1 MGQWRQRRAT
11 EPVVK
16 MKKPSKKL
24 LFVLGGVVGLI
35 LILLITVPLLIDVNR
50 YRGLIEGKAQEAL
63 GREVRLGEMKLSLL
77 PSVAVRIDDLAIGAL
92 PEEGGGDLI
101 TARRVRVG
109 VKLLPLMRKQL
120 KVTSIVVDAPQLT
133 LLRDSQGRWN
143 VQRLVATETL
153 QQETAEADA
162 AGRPEFQIDSLRVTN
177 GRLDLRD
184 EAREGTPLRATL
196 TDVSIRL
203 DDVNPDRPIEFELS
217 TSWEEVP
224 GAEVRLSGQVG
235 PLFPDEGEATQIVAA
250 VNVSHIDASKIA
262 EIAESAYGV
271 PDDLIAGEDV
281 SLAAKLDLSTG
292 PVTRIAV
299 SDVEIEG
306 IALSVRRDT
315 WDRLSPKDNAA
326 MPEAQPTSKGTP
338 SLELSVSNLVM
349 RDAKLD
355 LETDLAPGK
364 PLVASID
371 DLDLTL
377 DRLPTEG
384 VAHVRLSGLVNGSG
398 RLNVEGE
405 IGPLGGEA
413 SGVPLDVSLSLDP
426 IPAGLLQLVTGEGFG
441 LDTGSGTASVSLGLS
456 GTVPDRLRAQG
467 STRLSG
473 FKTRVT
479 GPTGQPRVLPLDVGA
494 EYDVTVRGGGTALQ
508 IDKLVLDLSGDRLSA
523 RGTIERAAPLHR
535 VDVELLPTS
544 IPADRLAG
552 LLGLVI
558 GELPV
563 SFASESPIELRA
575 RVQGLVGE
583 GHIPRIDGDAKLQD
597 FSFMHSSLEQ
607 PLTRVGA
614 SLTLRGESVQVT
626 GLSGVVGSSDFA
638 GDVSVDGFAAPRVAF
653 NLNSKHADFG
663 ELFSFLKK
671 EEKGQSTSTAGA
683 ETRQGQDALSRLT
696 LEGKINIER
705 GSFDTLKFR
714 ALEAQ
719 MRWAD
724 GVLTLRPVKM
734 QLYDGNFQGQVIS
747 DLTGAEPAF
756 DIRGDARGVDMN
768 AFLGENLGSSG
779 LLHGRFFGTVETQ
792 TVGADYESIVRG
804 LRGQGRV
811 EIEEG
816 RIGGLDILETL
827 SKVSGMFG
835 EDTLRSLSGRLAAD
849 GTPFNSMAGSVRF
862 EGGNMLFDGLLLDSP
877 DFKLQGVG
885 AVDLLDASLD
895 GDFKLNLS
903 RQLSASMR
911 TESSRA
917 GELFWNAS
925 SRQVEVPFSL
935 AGPFNAPSPS
945 VDWNAVANTA
955 IKGRAE
961 DEIRKYLAKQL
972 GVETEEEPPP
982 PQQAVAP
989 TQSAV
994 TPAPTGSLSV
1004 EFGKVGWGGSVLL
1017 PDLEIEGLVHG
1028 ALIDRTEAVVVDSR
1042 GAEIRNDRLGDV
1054 DRFLARVSGST
1065 DRLSIP
1071 WKYEVDGKRLLSA
1084 KFPVTVRI
1092 VVYDTNGASSE
1103 KVIEVNR

>member
-1 MGQWRQRRAT
+1 MT
-11 EPVVK
+11 
-16 MKKPSKKL
+16 KPSKKL
-24 LFVLGGVVGLI
+24 MFVLGGVGGLI
-35 LILLITVPLLIDVNR
+35 LILLITIPLLIDVNR

-109 VKLLPLMRKQL
+109 VKLLPLMRKQV

-133 LLRDSQGRWN
+133 LIRDSQGRWN
-143 VQRLVATETL
+143 VQRLVATETP

-162 AGRPEFQIDSLRVTN
+162 TGRPEFQIDSLRVTN
-177 GRLDLRD
+177 GRLELRD
-184 EAREGTPLRATL
+184 EAREGTPLQATL

-250 VNVSHIDASKIA
+250 VNVSHIDARKIA
-262 EIAESAYGV
+262 ESVYGV
-271 PDDLIAGEDV
+271 ADDLIAGEDV
-281 SLAAKLDLSTG
+281 SLVAKLDLSTG

-299 SDVEIEG
+299 SDVEVEG

-315 WDRLSPKDNAA
+315 WDRLFPKDKVATLK
-326 MPEAQPTSKGTP
+326 AQPTTKGSP
-338 SLELSVSNLVM
+338 SLEFSVSNFVM

-355 LETDLAPGK
+355 LETDLARGK
-364 PLVASID
+364 PLVVSID
-371 DLDLTL
+371 KLDLTL

-384 VAHVRLSGLVNGSG
+384 VAHVKLSGLVNDSGS
-398 RLNVEGE
+398 LSVEGE
-405 IGPLGGEA
+405 IGPLGGGT

-426 IPAGLLQLVTGEGFG
+426 VPASLLQLATGEGFD
-441 LDTGSGTASVSLGLS
+441 LDTGTGTASVSLGLS
-456 GTVPDRLRAQG
+456 GTVPDSLRAQG

-473 FKTRVT
+473 FKTRVA
-479 GPTGQPRVLPLDVGA
+479 GPTGQPKVLPLDVDA
-494 EYDVTVRGGGTALQ
+494 EYDVTARGGGAALQ
-508 IDKLVLDLSGDRLSA
+508 IDKLVLDLSGNRLSV
-523 RGTIERAAPLHR
+523 RGTIEQAAPLHR

-563 SFASESPIELRA
+563 SFASESPIELQA

-583 GHIPRIDGDAKLQD
+583 GHIPRIDGDAKLQG

-614 SLTLRGESVQVT
+614 SLTLRGESLQIT
-626 GLSGVVGSSDFA
+626 GFSGVVGSSDFA
-638 GDVSVDGFAAPRVAF
+638 GDVSVVGFAAPRIAF

-663 ELFSFLKK
+663 ELFSFLRK

-683 ETRQGQDALSRLT
+683 ETRQGQDPLSRLT

-714 ALEAQ
+714 ALEAR

-724 GVLTLRPVKM
+724 GVLTLRPVNM
-734 QLYDGNFQGQVIS
+734 QLYDGNFQGQVIT

-768 AFLGENLGSSG
+768 AFLGENLGGSG

-792 TVGADYESIVRG
+792 MVGADYESIVRG

-835 EDTLRSLSGRLAAD
+835 EDTLRGLSGRLAAD
-849 GTPFNSMAGSVRF
+849 GTPFNSMSGGVRF

-895 GDFKLNLS
+895 GNFKLNLS

-911 TESSRA
+911 AESSRA

-961 DEIRKYLAKQL
+961 DEILKYLAKQL
-972 GVETEEEPPP
+972 GVRTQEEPPP
-982 PQQAVAP
+982 PQQPVAP
-989 TQSAV
+989 TQSAAP
-994 TPAPTGSLSV
+994 TAPTGRLSV

-1042 GAEIRNDRLGDV
+1042 GAEIRHDRLGDV

-1084 KFPVTVRI
+1084 KFPVTVRV